1 VKRERDRYRDR
12 MRPHPP
18 SLSPSAFLTLRR
30 EKVLNCNATERRM
43 SEREEFEKKILTL
56 NAGKAKAQT

>member
-1 VKRERDRYRDR
+1 

-18 SLSPSAFLTLRR
+18 SLSPFAFLTLRR

-43 SEREEFEKKILTL
+43 SEREEFEKKIVTL